1 MAAGSREKPMTAK
14 ALPSIQE
21 ALDEIRTRPVVD
33 LWPTVAVALDC
44 SRGTVYA
51 AAARGEIDILEVG
64 RLRKAVTAPLRRK
77 LGI

>member
-1 MAAGSREKPMTAK
+1 MANNG
-14 ALPSIQE
+14 ALPTVEE
-21 ALDEIRTRPVVD
+21 ALEEIRRKPLVN

-51 AAARGEIDILEVG
+51 AAARGEIDVLEVG
-64 RLRKAVTAPLRRK
+64 RLKKAVSAPLRRK